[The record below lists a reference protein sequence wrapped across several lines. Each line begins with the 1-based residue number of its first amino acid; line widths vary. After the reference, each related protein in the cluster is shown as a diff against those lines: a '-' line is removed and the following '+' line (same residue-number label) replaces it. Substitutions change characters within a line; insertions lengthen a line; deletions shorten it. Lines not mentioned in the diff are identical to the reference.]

1 MHVKNEFKLLERA
14 KVGEY
19 SFKIIV
25 KEMPFKTHE
34 LDSSLKEEEATIIV
48 GKNIILKLIER
59 PHQNTLLKDPYVQ
72 AFLKTPD
79 LTYKDTIKKINR
91 LVEIDYRLD
100 TLAYQESFFGFAQ
113 SLFFDP
119 NVRKKF
125 LGEKAD
131 KEFEESMKKSM
142 KEVKIEKSFK
152 DFSKFLKEFKKMSE
166 EEIDQFSEAM
176 SMIFTKLP
184 EAYFDFVKKTIEE
197 SNKESIAIEKSLR
210 INNERLELLRSVA
223 VPFCPHCKKSLFL
236 GHKSRYG
243 LIKGSVKCRSCRK
256 KVTNKNATY
265 LYMNRLHPSLLEVWN
280 RGIWLEEYFA
290 SILRK
295 LGWQETWT
303 HVLVLGASGVRH
315 EIDTLGIK
323 GNRVCLVECKTGKVG
338 RTAVFNFWTKVFDI
352 RSHISIYACLEKM
365 PDPET
370 RHFLQNNPSVILLE
384 KIKEKHVDQLVQELK
399 DSPIGK

>member
-1 MHVKNEFKLLERA
+1 MKL
-14 KVGEY
+14 V
-19 SFKIIV
+19 
-25 KEMPFKTHE
+25 PFKTHE

-48 GKNIILKLIER
+48 GKNIILKLVER
-59 PHQNTLLKDPYVQ
+59 PNQNILLKDPYVQ

-79 LTYKDTIKKINR
+79 LTYKDTIGKINR

-125 LGEKAD
+125 LGEKAER
-131 KEFEESMKKSM
+131 EFEESMKKSM
-142 KEVKIEKSFK
+142 KEAKIEKSFK
-152 DFSKFLKEFKKMSE
+152 DFSKFLKELKKMSE
-166 EEIDQFSEAM
+166 KEIDQFSETM

-184 EAYFDFVKKTIEE
+184 EAYFKFIKKKIEE
-197 SNKESIAIEKSLR
+197 SNKESIKIEKSLK
-210 INNERLELLRSVA
+210 IKNEKLELLRSIA
-223 VPFCPHCKKSLFL
+223 VPFCPHCRKSLFL
-236 GHKSRYG
+236 GDKSRYG

-256 KVTNKNATY
+256 KVTNKNVTY

-315 EIDTLGIK
+315 EIDILGIK
-323 GNRVCLVECKTGKVG
+323 GSRVCLAECKTGKVS
-338 RTAVFNFWTKVFDI
+338 RADVFNFWTKVFDI
-352 RSHISIYACLEKM
+352 RSHISLFVSLEEM

-370 RHFLQNNPSVILLE
+370 RRFLQNNPSIILLE
-384 KIKEKHVDQLVQELK
+384 RIKEKHVSDLVEELEN
-399 DSPIGK
+399 SIIGK